1 MITIEENLL
10 EKAKEQKI
18 YGFTIVISGH
28 KNTISGLEGR
38 SFVGDESDNYSF
50 EDIGYN
56 NFVNSLIIEFD
67 FVKDTYDPDSD
78 SFSVR
83 YCEKS
88 CFISDYKAMY
98 SARLTSQRF
107 DPNKA
112 NNWDFRL
119 IYDTKKLTIFS
130 GPNEILY
137 STNIDLEE
145 KLGTN
150 IAFVGFTGFMESN
163 RREISLIGSFICE
176 DNYVISKMPGNFFVN
191 NQLFEIY

>member
-1 MITIEENLL
+1 
-10 EKAKEQKI
+10 
-18 YGFTIVISGH
+18 
-28 KNTISGLEGR
+28 
-38 SFVGDESDNYSF
+38 
-50 EDIGYN
+50 
-56 NFVNSLIIEFD
+56 
-67 FVKDTYDPDSD
+67 
-78 SFSVR
+78 
-83 YCEKS
+83 
-88 CFISDYKAMY
+88 MY

-191 NQLFEIY
+191 NQLFETAGYEAGTPINYLFSFINNKDQVVPHTYGYNIWNYTFTLHTDCGEVSYDMNKGTNYTLILTMKACTKAGIHYLHINEEKKEMLQKDII